1 MAHDVRI
8 QQATLKMAQQQ
19 DSTTSSI
26 TTSRAPTR
34 KSPRLHLEEEDEV
47 QEVPPPPKVIDLI
60 DLTNEHEATESNAN
74 TGTLQ
79 APATTTAPTRRRG
92 RPRLHR
98 NDTSTEEDGTERD
111 DTQHM

>member
-1 MAHDVRI
+1 
-8 QQATLKMAQQQ
+8 MAQQKE
-19 DSTTSSI
+19 STISSI

-34 KSPRLHLEEEDEV
+34 KSPRLHLDEDDEV

-60 DLTNEHEATESNAN
+60 DLTSEPQGTESTA
-74 TGTLQ
+74 GTLS
-79 APATTTAPTRRRG
+79 APVATTATTRRRG

-98 NDTSTEEDGTERD
+98 SDTSTEEGGTECD

>member
-1 MAHDVRI
+1 
-8 QQATLKMAQQQ
+8 MAQQQ
-19 DSTTSSI
+19 DSTISSI

-47 QEVPPPPKVIDLI
+47 QEVPSQPKVIDPI
-60 DLTNEHEATESNAN
+60 DLTNEPGATESTAN
-74 TGTLQ
+74 TGTLL
-79 APATTTAPTRRRG
+79 APVTTTAPTRRRG

-98 NDTSTEEDGTERD
+98 NDGRPRLHRNDTSTEEGGTERD

>member
-1 MAHDVRI
+1 
-8 QQATLKMAQQQ
+8 MAQQQ
-19 DSTTSSI
+19 DSTISSI

-34 KSPRLHLEEEDEV
+34 KSPRLHIVEEDEV

-60 DLTNEHEATESNAN
+60 DLTSEPEGTESTAN
-74 TGTLQ
+74 TGTLL
-79 APATTTAPTRRRG
+79 APVSTTAPTRRRG

-98 NDTSTEEDGTERD
+98 NDTSTEKDGTERD